1 MTDLILHH
9 YPLSPFAEKIRL
21 ILGFKRLEWRS
32 VQIPVTLPKP
42 DLVALT
48 GGYRRTPVLQI
59 GSDIYCDTA
68 LIVDVLEQLAPV
80 PTLYPAAHEGLARVV
95 AQWADG
101 QLFQAAM
108 AYNFQP
114 DGARQLFPD
123 PEQLKVFV
131 ADRTAMRNNV
141 PRMPQADATGA
152 YLSYL
157 RRISSML
164 EQSPFLLGD
173 VPSIAD
179 FSAYHPLWF
188 TRTQVT
194 TLASI
199 LETFPVVLDWMDRMA
214 AIGHAASAPM
224 SATQAIDIANAAV
237 PASFADEIHQDDH
250 GIPLGAPVTI
260 TAESFGLE
268 QTAGELVAAT
278 RTRYTLRRNDSRAG
292 WVHVHFPR
300 VGYLMKPADA

>member
-1 MTDLILHH
+1 MPELILHQ

-21 ILGFKRLEWRS
+21 ILGFKGLASRS

-48 GGYRRTPVLQI
+48 GGYRRTPVLQM
-59 GSDIYCDTA
+59 GADIYCDTA
-68 LIVDVLEQLAPV
+68 LISEAIDHLAPA
-80 PTLYPAAHEGLARVV
+80 PALYPAAHKGLARVI

-101 QLFQAAM
+101 SLFQAAM
-108 AYNFQP
+108 GYNFQP

-123 PEQLKVFV
+123 PEQLKNFA
-131 ADRTAMRNNV
+131 ADRAAMRNNA

-152 YLSYL
+152 YRSYL

-173 VPSIAD
+173 APCIAD

-194 TLASI
+194 TLAGI
-199 LETFPVVLDWMDRMA
+199 LDSVPTVLAWMDRMA
-214 AIGHAASAPM
+214 AIGHAASTPM
-224 SATQAIDIANAAV
+224 SAQQAIDIAQAATPV
-237 PASFADEIHQDDH
+237 PADDTFHQDEH
-250 GIPLGAPVTI
+250 GIPLGTPVTI
-260 TAESFGLE
+260 VAESFGLE

-278 RTRYTLRRNDSRAG
+278 RTRYTLRRHDPRAG

-300 VGYLMKPADA
+300 LGFLMKAAGA